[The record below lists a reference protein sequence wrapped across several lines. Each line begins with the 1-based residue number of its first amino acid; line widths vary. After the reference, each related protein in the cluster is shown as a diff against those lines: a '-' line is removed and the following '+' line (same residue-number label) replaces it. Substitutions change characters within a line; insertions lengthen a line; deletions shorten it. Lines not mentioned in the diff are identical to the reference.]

1 MSIAT
6 LYDVHGNL
14 PALEAVLAEIPDDAT
29 IVVGGDVVAGGT
41 HPSETLER
49 LRGLGDRVVWIRG
62 NADRELKPG
71 RAGPRAGRTCSTAT
85 RAALTDEQ
93 IEFLYA
99 QPLDGADRRV
109 LFCHATPRND
119 LDIFTERTPEERL
132 VEIFA
137 GVDADVVV
145 CGHTHMQF
153 ERSIA
158 GKRVINS
165 GSVGMPYE
173 DEPGAYWTLD
183 LEHRRTD
190 YDGAS
195 PSERSRDDVLAH
207 FTDTWPLTSCRSA
220 ASGGRTGS
228 TGRSSSRARAI
239 ARAPSQSAQSS
250 SRTASRLKIVSSKH
264 GSQKRP
270 VIRLERR
277 VDRGAELAVP
287 RESLPPLG
295 EDEYY
300 SFQLVGLAVEE
311 EGGRVLGRV
320 RDVLDYPANDV
331 LELDTGLSLP
341 LVEACVR
348 KVDLESGRIVVAQG
362 FADLP

>member
-1 MSIAT
+1 M
-6 LYDVHGNL
+6 
-14 PALEAVLAEIPDDAT
+14 
-29 IVVGGDVVAGGT
+29 GGT
-41 HPSETLER
+41 QPSETLER

-62 NADRELKPG
+62 NVDRELKPG
-71 RAGPRAGRTCSTAT
+71 EPGLAPAGLLDAT

-99 QPLDGADRRV
+99 LPPTAQIDRV

-137 GVDADVVV
+137 AVDADVVV

-190 YDGAS
+190 YEGAS
-195 PSERSRDDVLAH
+195 PSERTRDEALAQ
-207 FTDTWPLTSCRSA
+207 FTE
-220 ASGGRTGS
+220 
-228 TGRSSSRARAI
+228 
-239 ARAPSQSAQSS
+239 
-250 SRTASRLKIVSSKH
+250 H
-264 GSQKRP
+264 G
-270 VIRLERR
+270 L
-277 VDRGAELAVP
+277 
-287 RESLPPLG
+287 
-295 EDEYY
+295 
-300 SFQLVGLAVEE
+300 
-311 EGGRVLGRV
+311 
-320 RDVLDYPANDV
+320 
-331 LELDTGLSLP
+331 
-341 LVEACVR
+341 
-348 KVDLESGRIVVAQG
+348 
-362 FADLP
+362 